1 MFLPHEA
8 REGVSDSH
16 GWTSFIQRGDYAREV
31 RSFLKLPRGKL
42 SLITQRSILD
52 PWKVI
57 GVTRDSMSWCL
68 GLDQVAEVFETEDSS
83 NRLLIKYRKTLLL
96 VSGPSLADPLD
107 YSLRLLAEE
116 EEFAL
121 SACWYTAAPQP
132 SSQLSTSIK
141 R

>member
-1 MFLPHEA
+1 
-8 REGVSDSH
+8 
-16 GWTSFIQRGDYAREV
+16 
-31 RSFLKLPRGKL
+31 
-42 SLITQRSILD
+42 
-52 PWKVI
+52 
-57 GVTRDSMSWCL
+57 MSWCL

-121 SACWYTAAPQP
+121 IFSWGRFIRMLVHG
-132 SSQLSTSIK
+132 SSPAVVATVDFDEEMTLIVFIPDVEGTI
-141 R
+141 

>member
-1 MFLPHEA
+1 
-8 REGVSDSH
+8 
-16 GWTSFIQRGDYAREV
+16 
-31 RSFLKLPRGKL
+31 
-42 SLITQRSILD
+42 
-52 PWKVI
+52 
-57 GVTRDSMSWCL
+57 MSWCL

-121 SACWYTAAPQP
+121 IFSWGCLIRMLVYG
-132 SSQLSTSIK
+132 SSPAVVATVDFDEKMTLIVFIPDVEGTI
-141 R
+141 